1 MSRVVVDMA
10 AKKRAGAGERNRH
23 AANPGRGEL
32 RTRHERSLC
41 RRRSAEQAA
50 LSAALI
56 EQEAERSHELLWLE
70 EFSFPAEPDLV
81 PTARRRV
88 AGLVGHCGLNDTSLF
103 DLVLAVDEALTNA
116 VQHGSPRGGDCV
128 IGVRV
133 GVIGRCVAV
142 EVSDQGRGFPLC
154 PADPPGSLDVRGR
167 GIPFMQS
174 LVDEVAFDCTP
185 KGTFVL
191 LVKRA

>member
-23 AANPGRGEL
+23 PATPGRGEL
-32 RTRHERSLC
+32 RAQHERSLRG
-41 RRRSAEQAA
+41 RRASDQAELCAA
-50 LSAALI
+50 LV
-56 EQEAERSHELLWLE
+56 EEEDERSHELLWLE

-88 AGLVGHCGLNDTSLF
+88 AGFIRHCGLNGPSLF

-116 VQHGSPRGGDCV
+116 VQHGSPRGGECA

-142 EVSDQGRGFPLC
+142 EVRDQGGGFPLC
-154 PADPPGSLDVRGR
+154 VADPPGSLDVRGR

-185 KGTFVL
+185 TGTFVL
-191 LVKRA
+191 LVKRT